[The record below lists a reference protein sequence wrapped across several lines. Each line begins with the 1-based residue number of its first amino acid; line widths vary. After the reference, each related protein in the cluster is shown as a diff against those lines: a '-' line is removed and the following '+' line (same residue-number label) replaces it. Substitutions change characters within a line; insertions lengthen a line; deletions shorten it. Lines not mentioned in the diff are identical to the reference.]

1 MRVLLDS
8 SFILSSVQLGVDAM
22 RMLEDSLCGKL
33 EPFLLSETL
42 GELKTISARRG
53 KKGREAQL
61 ALKIVER
68 YPVFSDTERATTV
81 DEAIV
86 KAAAQL
92 GCIVATNDMR
102 LKRKLRASGVAVAFL
117 HRNKRMEVEGWAG
130 PREKSASV
138 TR

>member
-42 GELKTISARRG
+42 GELERISARRG

-68 YPVFSDTERATTV
+68 YPVFSDTERAATV
-81 DEAIV
+81 DEAMV

-117 HRNKRMEVEGWAG
+117 HRNKRIEVEGWAG
-130 PREKSASV
+130 PREKSAFV

>member
-8 SFILSSVQLGVDAM
+8 SFILSSVQLGFDAV

-33 EPFLLSETL
+33 QPFLLSETL
-42 GELKTISARRG
+42 GELKRISAKRG

-61 ALKIVER
+61 AMKIVER
-68 YPVFSDTERATTV
+68 YPVFSDTEKATTV
-81 DEAIV
+81 DEAMV
-86 KAAAQL
+86 KAASHL

-117 HRNKRMEVEGWAG
+117 HRDKRVEVEGWAG
-130 PREKSASV
+130 PR
-138 TR
+138 

>member
-1 MRVLLDS
+1 MKVLLDS

-33 EPFLLSETL
+33 QPFLLNETL
-42 GELKTISARRG
+42 GELKRISVKRG
-53 KKGREAQL
+53 KKGKQAQL

-68 YPVFSDTERATTV
+68 YPVFSYTEKAKTV
-81 DEAIV
+81 DDAMV

-102 LKRKLRASGVAVAFL
+102 LKRKLRDSGVAVAFL
-117 HRNKRMEVEGWAG
+117 HRDKRVEVEGWAG
-130 PREKSASV
+130 PR
-138 TR
+138 

>member
-8 SFILSSVQLGVDAM
+8 SFILSSVQLGLDAAA
-22 RMLEDSLCGKL
+22 MLEDSLDAKL
-33 EPFLLSETL
+33 EPLVLSDTL
-42 GELKTISARRG
+42 RELKKMSARAG

-61 ALKIVER
+61 ALRIVEK
-68 YPVFSDTERATTV
+68 YPVFSYTERTASV

-86 KAAAQL
+86 QAAESL

-117 HRNKRMEVEGWAG
+117 HRDKRVEVEGWAG
-130 PREKSASV
+130 PR
-138 TR
+138 

>member
-1 MRVLLDS
+1 LRVLLDS

>member
-117 HRNKRMEVEGWAG
+117 HRDKRMEVEGWAG